1 VFEVVIFTEEKMND
15 LVEFQVRRMRKF
27 TDRTIYIV
35 PREDAYVSL
44 VYNPISIKKEMYP
57 LKSGGSLCSIAK
69 NSNSKYFYFLYADS
83 IVLLNPLFLKE
94 MENVAVVT
102 KPYLDLDI
110 TVLRQERIMRI
121 KHNPILNDYVLT
133 GHYFFTRD
141 FILKHFPDY
150 GHIEE
155 ILKEIVPRCGL
166 KAYRYQGKWLR
177 ITSPEELYLL
187 KSIRE

>member
-1 VFEVVIFTEEKMND
+1 MFEAVIFVDQSLNE
-15 LVEFQVRRMRKF
+15 LVDFQVKRIRKF
-27 TDRTIYIV
+27 TNKTIHIV
-35 PREDAYVSL
+35 SREDIYVSL
-44 VYNPISIKKEMYP
+44 VYNPISIKKEMYS
-57 LKSGGSLCSIAK
+57 LKSGGALSSIAK
-69 NSNSKYFYFLYADS
+69 ESNSKYFYFLYVDS
-83 IVLLNPLFLKE
+83 IVLLNPLFLQE

-102 KPYLDLDI
+102 KPYLNLDI

-141 FILKHFPDY
+141 FILKYFPDY

-155 ILKEIVPRCGL
+155 ILKEIVPKCGL